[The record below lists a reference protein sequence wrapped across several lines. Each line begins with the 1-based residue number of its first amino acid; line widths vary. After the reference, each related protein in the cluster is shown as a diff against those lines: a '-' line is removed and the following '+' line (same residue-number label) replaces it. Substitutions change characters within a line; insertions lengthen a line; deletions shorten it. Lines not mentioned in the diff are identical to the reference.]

1 MSSRLPPSAPAGAS
15 HATGSASTVPPLAR
29 DELETLLHHTEERLR
44 LLRWSDPRTG
54 LLRHEL
60 FLDRLGQAAAGVSR
74 GGASF
79 ALLMI
84 GVAHTGAHARPGK
97 DEQSTVMHALAQR
110 LGALGRR
117 SDSYAQFG
125 QSCFVAL
132 LMGNASLTG
141 SVAMAQK
148 LAEALELPVDDG
160 GHQLMPSVSIG
171 VAMCPQHGHD
181 AHTVL
186 LGAHSALDQALRSGR
201 LVAAHAGA
209 RRLPGQETRPAP
221 LTGPL
226 TGPLDSL

>member
-1 MSSRLPPSAPAGAS
+1 MSSHLPPSLSRGAPPAANS
-15 HATGSASTVPPLAR
+15 TAATPSLAR
-29 DELETLLHHTEERLR
+29 DELEALLHHTEERLR

-60 FLDRLGQAAAGVSR
+60 FLDRLSQAASGVSR

-84 GVAHTGAHARPGK
+84 GVAHTGAAARSGK
-97 DEQSTVMHALAQR
+97 DEQATVMHALAQR

-148 LAEALELPVDDG
+148 LAEALEQPVEDA
-160 GHQLMPSVSIG
+160 GHRLEPSVSIG

-181 AHTVL
+181 AHSVL

-226 TGPLDSL
+226 DPPL

>member
-1 MSSRLPPSAPAGAS
+1 MSSRPPSSAPAGAS
-15 HATGSASTVPPLAR
+15 HAPGSAGPVPTSVPPLAR
-29 DELETLLHHTEERLR
+29 DELEALLHHTEERLR

-84 GVAHTGAHARPGK
+84 GVAHTGPSARPGK
-97 DEQSTVMHALAQR
+97 DEQATVMHALAQR

-148 LAEALELPVDDG
+148 LAEALEQPVDDG
-160 GHQLMPSVSIG
+160 GHPLAPSVSIG

-181 AHTVL
+181 AHSVL

-226 TGPLDSL
+226 DSL

>member
-1 MSSRLPPSAPAGAS
+1 MSSPLPPSDPTGAHPVASRSGPSPA
-15 HATGSASTVPPLAR
+15 LAR
-29 DELETLLHHTEERLR
+29 DELEALLHHTEERLR
-44 LLRWSDPRTG
+44 LLRWSDPQTG

-60 FLDRLGQAAAGVSR
+60 FLDRLGQAASGVSR

-84 GVAHTGAHARPGK
+84 GVAHSSASARPGH
-97 DEQSTVMHALAQR
+97 DEQATVMRALAQR
-110 LGALGRR
+110 LGVLGRK

-125 QSCFVAL
+125 HSCFVAL
-132 LMGNASLTG
+132 LMGNSSLTG
-141 SVAMAQK
+141 SVAMAHK
-148 LAEALELPVDDG
+148 LAEALEQPLDDG
-160 GHQLMPSVSIG
+160 GHQLVPSVSIG

-186 LGAHSALDQALRSGR
+186 LGAHAALDQALRSGR

-209 RRLPGQETRPAP
+209 RRLPGQDTRPAP

-226 TGPLDSL
+226 DSL

>member
-1 MSSRLPPSAPAGAS
+1 MSSRPPSSAPAGAS
-15 HATGSASTVPPLAR
+15 HAPGSAGPVPTSVPPLAR
-29 DELETLLHHTEERLR
+29 DELEALLHHTEERLR

-84 GVAHTGAHARPGK
+84 GGAHTGPSARPGK
-97 DEQSTVMHALAQR
+97 DEQATVMHALAQR

-148 LAEALELPVDDG
+148 LAEALEQPVDDG
-160 GHQLMPSVSIG
+160 GHLLAPSVSIG

-209 RRLPGQETRPAP
+209 RRLPGQDTRPAP

-226 TGPLDSL
+226 DSL